1 MLTQKVYLLPENL
14 AQLNDSNL
22 DCFGANNSG
31 FHMYLFQLIILLK
44 LASNNLALSWVGKV
58 TTGT

>member
-1 MLTQKVYLLPENL
+1 MLKQKVYLLPENL

-31 FHMYLFQLIILLK
+31 FDMYLFQLIILLK
-44 LASNNLALSWVGKV
+44 LASNNLALS
-58 TTGT
+58 

>member
-1 MLTQKVYLLPENL
+1 MLKQKVYLLPENL
-14 AQLNDSNL
+14 VQLNDSNL

-31 FHMYLFQLIILLK
+31 FGMYLFQLIILLK
-44 LASNNLALSWVGKV
+44 LASNNLALSWVSKV

>member
-1 MLTQKVYLLPENL
+1 MLKQKVYLLPENL
-14 AQLNDSNL
+14 VQLNDSNL

-31 FHMYLFQLIILLK
+31 FDMYLFQLIILLK
-44 LASNNLALSWVGKV
+44 LASNNLALSWVSKV